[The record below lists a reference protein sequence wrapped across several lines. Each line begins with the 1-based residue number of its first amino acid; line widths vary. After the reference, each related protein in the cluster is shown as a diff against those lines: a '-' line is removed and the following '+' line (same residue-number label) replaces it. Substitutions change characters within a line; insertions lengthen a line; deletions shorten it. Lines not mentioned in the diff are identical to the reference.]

1 MIISSKNKKH
11 MMDVYKGE
19 MNMMWTRKE
28 LKERAKEALKR
39 NYWKIVLVS
48 LIGMLIGGG
57 LGSSGISGGGSDIHD
72 MASDNVKEH
81 FTEHENDDVDWEG
94 AEAVLDDIQMDIRP
108 QDIVAVAFTVIV
120 VLIVAAIVLAIG
132 IALDVL
138 LLNPVQVGINRFM
151 VKSLDDTARI
161 AEVGYTFDH
170 NYKNGV
176 KVMFFK
182 DLYVVLWSLLFIV
195 PGIYKAYQYRMV
207 PYILGENSDM
217 TYQEVLQRS
226 KDMMD
231 GQKWDAFVL
240 DLSFILWHM
249 LGGITCGLAEIFYVA
264 PYVNLTDAA
273 LYSRLSRKDLADAQS
288 VPTTMMQL

>member
-1 MIISSKNKKH
+1 
-11 MMDVYKGE
+11 
-19 MNMMWTRKE
+19 MMWTRKE

-57 LGSSGISGGGSDIHD
+57 LGSSGISGGGSDIRD

-81 FTEHENDDVDWEG
+81 FTEYENDDVDWEG

-207 PYILGENSDM
+207 PYILGENPDM

>member
-1 MIISSKNKKH
+1 
-11 MMDVYKGE
+11 
-19 MNMMWTRKE
+19 MMWTRKE

-57 LGSSGISGGGSDIHD
+57 LGSSGISGGGSDIRD

-182 DLYVVLWSLLFIV
+182 DLYVELWSLLFIV

-207 PYILGENSDM
+207 PYILGENPDM

-249 LGGITCGLAEIFYVA
+249 RGGITCGLAEIFSVA

>member
-1 MIISSKNKKH
+1 
-11 MMDVYKGE
+11 
-19 MNMMWTRKE
+19 MMWTRKE

-39 NYWKIVLVS
+39 NNWKIVLVS

-57 LGSSGISGGGSDIHD
+57 LGSSGISGGGSDIRD

-120 VLIVAAIVLAIG
+120 VLIVAAIVLAIVL
-132 IALDVL
+132 ALDVL

-207 PYILGENSDM
+207 PYILGENPDM

>member
-1 MIISSKNKKH
+1 
-11 MMDVYKGE
+11 
-19 MNMMWTRKE
+19 MMWTRKE

-57 LGSSGISGGGSDIHD
+57 LGSSGISSGGSDIRD

-207 PYILGENSDM
+207 PYILGENPDM

-249 LGGITCGLAEIFYVA
+249 LGGITCGLTEIFYVA

>member
-1 MIISSKNKKH
+1 
-11 MMDVYKGE
+11 
-19 MNMMWTRKE
+19 MMWTRKE

-207 PYILGENSDM
+207 PYILGENPDM

-231 GQKWDAFVL
+231 GHKWDAFVL

>member
-1 MIISSKNKKH
+1 MYIK
-11 MMDVYKGE
+11 E
-19 MNMMWTRKE
+19 RCNMMWTRKE
-28 LKERAKEALKR
+28 LKEIAKEALKR

-57 LGSSGISGGGSDIHD
+57 LGSSGISGGGSDIRD

-207 PYILGENSDM
+207 PYILGENPDM

-273 LYSRLSRKDLADAQS
+273 LYSRLSRKDLADAQP

>member
-1 MIISSKNKKH
+1 
-11 MMDVYKGE
+11 
-19 MNMMWTRKE
+19 MMWTRKE

-57 LGSSGISGGGSDIHD
+57 LGSSGISGGGSDIRD

-207 PYILGENSDM
+207 PYILGENPDM

-273 LYSRLSRKDLADAQS
+273 LYSRLSRKDLADAQL

>member
-1 MIISSKNKKH
+1 
-11 MMDVYKGE
+11 
-19 MNMMWTRKE
+19 MMWTRKE

-57 LGSSGISGGGSDIHD
+57 LGSSGISGGGSDIRD

-120 VLIVAAIVLAIG
+120 VLIVAAIVLAIVL
-132 IALDVL
+132 ALDVL

-207 PYILGENSDM
+207 PYILGENPDM
-217 TYQEVLQRS
+217 SYQEVLQRS

>member
-1 MIISSKNKKH
+1 
-11 MMDVYKGE
+11 
-19 MNMMWTRKE
+19 MMWTRKE

-57 LGSSGISGGGSDIHD
+57 LGSSGISGGGSDIRD

-94 AEAVLDDIQMDIRP
+94 AEAVLDDMQMDIRP

-120 VLIVAAIVLAIG
+120 VLIVAAIVLAIVL
-132 IALDVL
+132 ALDVL

-207 PYILGENSDM
+207 PYILGENPDM

>member
-1 MIISSKNKKH
+1 
-11 MMDVYKGE
+11 
-19 MNMMWTRKE
+19 MMWTRKE

-57 LGSSGISGGGSDIHD
+57 LGSSGISGGGSDIRD

-120 VLIVAAIVLAIG
+120 VLIVAAIVLAIVP
-132 IALDVL
+132 ALDVL

-207 PYILGENSDM
+207 PYILGENPDM

>member
-1 MIISSKNKKH
+1 MYIK
-11 MMDVYKGE
+11 E
-19 MNMMWTRKE
+19 RCNMMWTRKE

-57 LGSSGISGGGSDIHD
+57 LGSSGISGGGSDIRD

-207 PYILGENSDM
+207 PYILGENPDM

-249 LGGITCGLAEIFYVA
+249 LGGITCGLTEIFYVA

>member
-1 MIISSKNKKH
+1 
-11 MMDVYKGE
+11 
-19 MNMMWTRKE
+19 MMWTRKE

-48 LIGMLIGGG
+48 LIGMLIGGE
-57 LGSSGISGGGSDIHD
+57 LGSSGISGGGSDIRD

-207 PYILGENSDM
+207 PYILGENPDM

>member
-1 MIISSKNKKH
+1 
-11 MMDVYKGE
+11 
-19 MNMMWTRKE
+19 MMWTRKE

-57 LGSSGISGGGSDIHD
+57 LGSSGISGGGSDIRD

-94 AEAVLDDIQMDIRP
+94 AEAVQDDIQMDIRP

-207 PYILGENSDM
+207 PYILGENPDM

-240 DLSFILWHM
+240 YLSFILWHM

>member
-1 MIISSKNKKH
+1 
-11 MMDVYKGE
+11 
-19 MNMMWTRKE
+19 MMWTRKE

-57 LGSSGISGGGSDIHD
+57 LGSSGISGGGSDIRD

-195 PGIYKAYQYRMV
+195 PGIYKVYQYRMV
-207 PYILGENSDM
+207 PYILGENPDM

>member
-1 MIISSKNKKH
+1 
-11 MMDVYKGE
+11 
-19 MNMMWTRKE
+19 MMWTRKE

-207 PYILGENSDM
+207 PYILGENPDT

-273 LYSRLSRKDLADAQS
+273 LYSRLSRKDLADAQP

>member
-1 MIISSKNKKH
+1 
-11 MMDVYKGE
+11 
-19 MNMMWTRKE
+19 MMWTRKE

-57 LGSSGISGGGSDIHD
+57 LGSSGISGGGSDIRD

-120 VLIVAAIVLAIG
+120 VLIVAAIVLAVG

-207 PYILGENSDM
+207 PYILGENPDM

-273 LYSRLSRKDLADAQS
+273 LYSRLSRKDLADAQP

>member
-1 MIISSKNKKH
+1 
-11 MMDVYKGE
+11 
-19 MNMMWTRKE
+19 MMWTRKE

-57 LGSSGISGGGSDIHD
+57 LGSSGISGGGSDIRD
-72 MASDNVKEH
+72 MASDNVQEH

-120 VLIVAAIVLAIG
+120 VLIVAAIVLAIVL
-132 IALDVL
+132 ALDVL

-207 PYILGENSDM
+207 PYILGENPDM

>member
-1 MIISSKNKKH
+1 
-11 MMDVYKGE
+11 
-19 MNMMWTRKE
+19 MMWTRKE

-57 LGSSGISGGGSDIHD
+57 LGSSGISGGGSDIRD

-207 PYILGENSDM
+207 PYILGENPDM

-273 LYSRLSRKDLADAQS
+273 LYSRLSRKDLADAQP

>member
-1 MIISSKNKKH
+1 
-11 MMDVYKGE
+11 
-19 MNMMWTRKE
+19 MMWTRKE

-57 LGSSGISGGGSDIHD
+57 LGSSGISGGGSDIRD

-108 QDIVAVAFTVIV
+108 QDIVAVVFTVIV
-120 VLIVAAIVLAIG
+120 VLIVAAIVLVIG

-207 PYILGENSDM
+207 PYILGENPDM

-273 LYSRLSRKDLADAQS
+273 LYSRLSRKDLADAQP

>member
-1 MIISSKNKKH
+1 
-11 MMDVYKGE
+11 
-19 MNMMWTRKE
+19 MMWTRKE

-57 LGSSGISGGGSDIHD
+57 LGSSGISGGGSDIRD

-120 VLIVAAIVLAIG
+120 VLIVAAIVLAIVL
-132 IALDVL
+132 ALDVL

-182 DLYVVLWSLLFIV
+182 NLYVVLWSLLFIV

-207 PYILGENSDM
+207 PYILGENPDM

>member
-1 MIISSKNKKH
+1 
-11 MMDVYKGE
+11 
-19 MNMMWTRKE
+19 MMWTRKE

-57 LGSSGISGGGSDIHD
+57 LGSSGISGGGSDIRD

-207 PYILGENSDM
+207 PYILGENPDM

-231 GQKWDAFVL
+231 GQKWNAFVL

-273 LYSRLSRKDLADAQS
+273 LYSRLSRKDLADAQP

>member
-1 MIISSKNKKH
+1 
-11 MMDVYKGE
+11 
-19 MNMMWTRKE
+19 MMWTRKE

-57 LGSSGISGGGSDIHD
+57 LGSSGISGGGSDIRD

-94 AEAVLDDIQMDIRP
+94 AEAVQDDIQMDIRP

-207 PYILGENSDM
+207 PYILGENPDM

>member
-1 MIISSKNKKH
+1 MYIN
-11 MMDVYKGE
+11 E
-19 MNMMWTRKE
+19 RCNMMWTRKE

-57 LGSSGISGGGSDIHD
+57 LGSSGISGGGSDIRD

-207 PYILGENSDM
+207 PYILGENPDM

-273 LYSRLSRKDLADAQS
+273 LYSRLSRKDLADAQP

>member
-1 MIISSKNKKH
+1 
-11 MMDVYKGE
+11 
-19 MNMMWTRKE
+19 MMWTRKE

-57 LGSSGISGGGSDIHD
+57 LGSSGISGGGSDIRD

-207 PYILGENSDM
+207 PYILGENPDM

>member
-1 MIISSKNKKH
+1 
-11 MMDVYKGE
+11 
-19 MNMMWTRKE
+19 MMWTRKE

-57 LGSSGISGGGSDIHD
+57 LGSSGISGGGSDIRD

-94 AEAVLDDIQMDIRP
+94 AEAVQDDIQMDIRP

-207 PYILGENSDM
+207 PYILGENPDM

-249 LGGITCGLAEIFYVA
+249 LGGITYGLAEIFYVA

>member
-1 MIISSKNKKH
+1 MYIK
-11 MMDVYKGE
+11 E
-19 MNMMWTRKE
+19 RCNMMWTRKE

-207 PYILGENSDM
+207 PYILGENPDM

-273 LYSRLSRKDLADAQS
+273 LYSRLSRKDLADAQP

>member
-1 MIISSKNKKH
+1 
-11 MMDVYKGE
+11 
-19 MNMMWTRKE
+19 MMWTRKE

-48 LIGMLIGGG
+48 LIGMLMGGG
-57 LGSSGISGGGSDIHD
+57 LGSSGISGGGSDIRD

-120 VLIVAAIVLAIG
+120 VLIVAAIVLAIVL
-132 IALDVL
+132 ALDVL

-207 PYILGENSDM
+207 PYILGENPDM

>member
-1 MIISSKNKKH
+1 
-11 MMDVYKGE
+11 
-19 MNMMWTRKE
+19 MMWTRKE

-57 LGSSGISGGGSDIHD
+57 LGSSGISGGGSDIRD

-108 QDIVAVAFTVIV
+108 QDIVAIAFTVIV
-120 VLIVAAIVLAIG
+120 VLIVTAIVLAIG
-132 IALDVL
+132 VALDVL

-207 PYILGENSDM
+207 PYILGENPDM
-217 TYQEVLQRS
+217 TYEEVLQRS

-273 LYSRLSRKDLADAQS
+273 LYSRLSRKDLEDAQP

>member
-1 MIISSKNKKH
+1 
-11 MMDVYKGE
+11 
-19 MNMMWTRKE
+19 MMWTRKE

-57 LGSSGISGGGSDIHD
+57 LGSSGISGGGSDIRD

-120 VLIVAAIVLAIG
+120 VLIVAAIVLAIVL
-132 IALDVL
+132 ALDVL

-207 PYILGENSDM
+207 PYILGENPDM

-288 VPTTMMQL
+288 VPTTMMKL

>member
-1 MIISSKNKKH
+1 
-11 MMDVYKGE
+11 
-19 MNMMWTRKE
+19 MMWTRKE

-57 LGSSGISGGGSDIHD
+57 LGSSGISGGGSDIRD

-81 FTEHENDDVDWEG
+81 FAEYENDDVDWEG

-120 VLIVAAIVLAIG
+120 VLIVAAIVLVIG

-182 DLYVVLWSLLFIV
+182 DLYVVLWSLLFII

-207 PYILGENSDM
+207 PYILGENPDM

-273 LYSRLSRKDLADAQS
+273 LYSRLSRKDLADAQP

>member
-1 MIISSKNKKH
+1 
-11 MMDVYKGE
+11 
-19 MNMMWTRKE
+19 MMWTRKE

-57 LGSSGISGGGSDIHD
+57 LGSSGISGGGSDIRD

-108 QDIVAVAFTVIV
+108 QDIAAAAFTVIV

-207 PYILGENSDM
+207 PYILGENPDM

-249 LGGITCGLAEIFYVA
+249 LGGITCGLTEIFYVA

-273 LYSRLSRKDLADAQS
+273 LYSRLSRKDLADAQP

>member
-1 MIISSKNKKH
+1 
-11 MMDVYKGE
+11 
-19 MNMMWTRKE
+19 MMWTRKE

-57 LGSSGISGGGSDIHD
+57 LGSSGISGGGSDIRD

-207 PYILGENSDM
+207 PYILGENPDM

-231 GQKWDAFVL
+231 VQKWDAFVL

-273 LYSRLSRKDLADAQS
+273 LYSRLSRKDLADAQP

>member
-1 MIISSKNKKH
+1 
-11 MMDVYKGE
+11 
-19 MNMMWTRKE
+19 MMWTRKE

-57 LGSSGISGGGSDIHD
+57 LGSSGISGGGSDIRD

-120 VLIVAAIVLAIG
+120 VLIVTAIVLAIG

-207 PYILGENSDM
+207 PYILGENPDM

-249 LGGITCGLAEIFYVA
+249 LGGITSGLAEIFYVA

-273 LYSRLSRKDLADAQS
+273 LYSRLSRKDLADAQP

>member
-1 MIISSKNKKH
+1 
-11 MMDVYKGE
+11 
-19 MNMMWTRKE
+19 MMWTRKE

-108 QDIVAVAFTVIV
+108 QDIVAVAFSVIV

-207 PYILGENSDM
+207 PYILGENPDM

>member
-1 MIISSKNKKH
+1 
-11 MMDVYKGE
+11 
-19 MNMMWTRKE
+19 MMWTRKE

-57 LGSSGISGGGSDIHD
+57 LGSSGISGGGSDIRD

-207 PYILGENSDM
+207 PYILGENPDM

-273 LYSRLSRKDLADAQS
+273 LFSRLSRKDLADAQP

>member
-1 MIISSKNKKH
+1 
-11 MMDVYKGE
+11 
-19 MNMMWTRKE
+19 MMWTRKE

-195 PGIYKAYQYRMV
+195 SGIYKAYQYRMV
-207 PYILGENSDM
+207 PYILGENPDM

>member
-1 MIISSKNKKH
+1 
-11 MMDVYKGE
+11 
-19 MNMMWTRKE
+19 MMWTRKE

-57 LGSSGISGGGSDIHD
+57 LGSSGISGGGSDIRD

-138 LLNPVQVGINRFM
+138 LLSPVQVGINRFM

-207 PYILGENSDM
+207 PYILGENPDM

-273 LYSRLSRKDLADAQS
+273 LYSRLSRKDLADAQP

>member
-1 MIISSKNKKH
+1 
-11 MMDVYKGE
+11 
-19 MNMMWTRKE
+19 MMWTRKE

-94 AEAVLDDIQMDIRP
+94 AEAVQDDIQMDIRP

-207 PYILGENSDM
+207 PYILGENPDT